1 MSSALT
7 LYPNNPLQ
15 SSSSAGKLD
24 TTAPTA
30 STSTTGW
37 TVGTTSVS
45 FPYSLLSYNAEKANF
60 SSGALPSGGPVTAA
74 AHFAQ
79 DCWRLSSVTSGTFS
93 AGTWYSSLSLLAVTA
108 GGAQDGNARYRI
120 YRASSASGAAAT
132 QLTAGTMVGT
142 VVTNL
147 STTVAQSSSAST
159 QIGSVTLTDE
169 YLFLQVAWQ
178 ITGAGNNA
186 GDDVLVRLGPLT
198 NITNGSFLVTPQFT
212 GVGGGGGGAV
222 PGAGYYNEYYNH
234 LVQDLT

>member
-108 GGAQDGNARYRI
+108 RERGGRDPTDGGHHGGHGGHEPLHDGRPK
-120 YRASSASGAAAT
+120 
-132 QLTAGTMVGT
+132 
-142 VVTNL
+142 
-147 STTVAQSSSAST
+147 
-159 QIGSVTLTDE
+159 
-169 YLFLQVAWQ
+169 FLGLDPDW
-178 ITGAGNNA
+178 
-186 GDDVLVRLGPLT
+186 LGHAD
-198 NITNGSFLVTPQFT
+198 G
-212 GVGGGGGGAV
+212 
-222 PGAGYYNEYYNH
+222 
-234 LVQDLT
+234 